1 MKVFTQEKETPTCP
15 SCGKPVPEGES
26 CPACGATL
34 STKDRIS
41 LRRVH
46 LSFLLLG
53 IIGVAMVT
61 YAYFD
66 ATHITPI
73 NLITADMDGRT
84 VLINGTVID
93 VAYDERYEK
102 TTFTVNDTTGS
113 IDVFG
118 WSDFTSALR
127 ASPTQPSVGD
137 QILVEGLVD
146 VYNDV
151 ASLEIKSLA
160 SYEVIYVTAQPKEIG
175 TILVGD
181 VGKKVVINGNV
192 TEKFV
197 SYSGTTVNFIS
208 LTVKHL
214 TNPNTID
221 VFVTGAL
228 LALAGFDAASLPNA
242 TQTVEVVGMV
252 WLYGGQVE
260 ILPSNATSAAIRI
273 TG

>member
-1 MKVFTQEKETPTCP
+1 MRQCPT
-15 SCGKPVPEGES
+15 
-26 CPACGATL
+26 
-34 STKDRIS
+34 S
-41 LRRVH
+41 L
-46 LSFLLLG
+46 F
-53 IIGVAMVT
+53 
-61 YAYFD
+61 
-66 ATHITPI
+66 
-73 NLITADMDGRT
+73 
-84 VLINGTVID
+84 
-93 VAYDERYEK
+93 
-102 TTFTVNDTTGS
+102 
-113 IDVFG
+113 
-118 WSDFTSALR
+118 
-127 ASPTQPSVGD
+127 
-137 QILVEGLVD
+137 
-146 VYNDV
+146 
-151 ASLEIKSLA
+151 
-160 SYEVIYVTAQPKEIG
+160 
-175 TILVGD
+175 VGD